1 MTLPTT
7 EPQMTDEA
15 GLPRVS
21 ADRASASMTGS
32 QHQDAVGLRAAL
44 VTDVAGRLQ
53 RAGLPLPGRV
63 EAALRTVPRHLFTP
77 GIPVARAYE
86 NTAIITKANDR
97 GVNVSS
103 VSAPSLIA
111 AMLAQLDVQP
121 GHCVLELGS
130 GGYNAALLRELTG
143 PGGSVTSLDIDPEVT
158 GRARACLD
166 AAGYEDVRTVCA
178 DGEFGAREYA
188 PFDRIIMTMGVWD
201 IPPSLTDQLAEG
213 GRIVAPLRTRGLTR
227 SWVLEREGD
236 HLAGRDHWQCGFVPV
251 QGAGEHR
258 GRSALLHDTGVGL
271 WIDEDT
277 PFDESRLAGVLDK
290 PRAEAWS
297 GVTMAIGE
305 SSADQDLWL
314 AALPDFCL
322 LTASQDAL
330 DQGVVALSWRYGT
343 PALTDGDSIAYRAR
357 PRPLDDQR
365 TVFEAG
371 AYGHGPHG
379 AALAERLAGQIRAW
393 DRQRRT
399 GAVPLLTVNPAS
411 TAADELHA
419 GPGRL
424 VLRKRHTTIV
434 LTWVAPA
441 A

>member
-1 MTLPTT
+1 MT
-7 EPQMTDEA
+7 EPQLTGEA
-15 GLPRVS
+15 APPPVPVGL
-21 ADRASASMTGS
+21 ASAGTTGS
-32 QHQDAVGLRAAL
+32 GHQDAAILRASL
-44 VTDVAGRLQ
+44 VAEIAESLQ
-53 RAGLPLPGRV
+53 RAGLALPGRV

-77 GIPVARAYE
+77 GVPVARAYE

-103 VSAPSLIA
+103 VSAPRVIA

-121 GHCVLELGS
+121 GDSVLELGS

-143 PGGSVTSLDIDPEVT
+143 PGGSVTSLDIDPEVIS
-158 GRARACLD
+158 RARACLD
-166 AAGYEDVRTVCA
+166 AAGYGDVRTVCA
-178 DGEFGAREYA
+178 DGEFGAREFA
-188 PFDRIIMTMGVWD
+188 PFDRIIVTMGAWD
-201 IPPSLTDQLAEG
+201 IPPSLAEQLAEG
-213 GRIVAPLRTRGLTR
+213 GRIVVPLRTRGLTR
-227 SWVLEREGD
+227 SWVLERQGG

-258 GRSALLHDTGVGL
+258 GRSVSLHDAGAGL
-271 WIDEDT
+271 WIDEDA
-277 PFDESRLAGVLDK
+277 PFDESRMAGVLDE

-297 GVTMAIGE
+297 SVTMASGE

-322 LTASQDAL
+322 LTASQEAL
-330 DQGVVALSWRYGT
+330 DQGVVTLGWRYGT
-343 PALTDGDSIAYRAR
+343 PALADGDSIAYRAR

-379 AALAERLAGQIRAW
+379 ADLAERLAGQIREW
-393 DRQRRT
+393 DRQRRA
-399 GAVPLLTVNPAS
+399 GAVPLLTVHPAG
-411 TAADELHA
+411 TAEGELPV

-434 LTWVAPA
+434 LTWATPA

>member
-1 MTLPTT
+1 MT
-7 EPQMTDEA
+7 EPQLTDEA
-15 GLPRVS
+15 ALPRVP
-21 ADRASASMTGS
+21 ADLASASTTGS
-32 QHQDAVGLRAAL
+32 RHQDAAFLRAAL
-44 VTDVAGRLQ
+44 VAGIAERLQ
-53 RAGLPLPGRV
+53 RAGLALPGRV
-63 EAALRTVPRHLFTP
+63 EAALGAVPRHLFTP
-77 GIPVARAYE
+77 GVPLARAYE
-86 NTAIITKANDR
+86 DTAIMTKANDR

-103 VSAPSLIA
+103 VSAPGVIA

-121 GHCVLELGS
+121 GHRVLELGS
-130 GGYNAALLRELTG
+130 GGYNAALLRELVG

-166 AAGYEDVRTVCA
+166 AAGYGDVRTVCA

-188 PFDRIIMTMGVWD
+188 PFDRIIVTMGTWD

-213 GRIVAPLRTRGLTR
+213 GRIVVPLRTRGLTR
-227 SWVLEREGD
+227 SWVLEREDG

-258 GRSALLHDTGVGL
+258 GRSAPLHDAGVGL
-271 WIDEDT
+271 WIDEDA
-277 PFDESRLAGVLDK
+277 PFDESRLAGALDK

-297 GVTMAIGE
+297 GITMAAGE

-330 DQGVVALSWRYGT
+330 DQGVVTLGWRYGT
-343 PALTDGDSIAYRAR
+343 PALADGDSIAYRAR
-357 PRPLDDQR
+357 PRPLDEQR

-371 AYGHGPHG
+371 AYGHGPNS
-379 AALAERLAGQIRAW
+379 AVLAERLAGQIRAW
-393 DRQRRT
+393 DRQRRE
-399 GAVPLLTVNPAS
+399 GALPLLTVHPAS
-411 TAADELHA
+411 TAEDELPD